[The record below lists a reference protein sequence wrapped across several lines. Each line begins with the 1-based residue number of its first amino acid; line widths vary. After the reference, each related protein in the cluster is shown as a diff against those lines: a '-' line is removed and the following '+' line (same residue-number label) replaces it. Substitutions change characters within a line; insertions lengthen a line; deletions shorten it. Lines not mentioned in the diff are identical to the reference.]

1 MYKISI
7 IIPIYNVERY
17 IKECLK
23 SILEQITPEIEV
35 ILINDGTP
43 DKSVDITKTLLRDYS
58 TDIQNQFVLVNQENQ
73 GLSGARNKG
82 LELARGQYI
91 AFIDSDD
98 RVSETYINEIL
109 NCINKNEPD
118 IIDFNLITSQGDI
131 IYTRRGDFSSLDS
144 VFLAGA
150 WYSCARVVKK
160 EIINNSRFI
169 PKIYYEDLAFSPALY
184 INSKKVNY
192 LNHSLYWYRLNDEGI
207 TMTLT
212 EHGNLKTI
220 ESLEVIVMH
229 YLEIYLTTN
238 NPYYGIVFIQSYF
251 LLCVNACRRI
261 SLKASIFYMNKYKK
275 EINKL
280 NITVESIDKKALD
293 SKMRWFYSF
302 PSAYLLSYNMYCF
315 LKRNK

>member
-1 MYKISI
+1 MILSLI
-7 IIPIYNVERY
+7 VPIYNTEEF
-17 IKECLK
+17 ILECIN
-23 SILEQITPEIEV
+23 SILPQLRKVDVELIC
-35 ILINDGTP
+35 INDGTT
-43 DKSVDITKTLLRDYS
+43 DHAMNLVKELIEKLDTETKTRITLFD
-58 TDIQNQFVLVNQENQ
+58 QENK
-73 GLSGARNKG
+73 GVSEARNKG
-82 LELARGQYI
+82 LELSKGKYI

-98 RVSETYINEIL
+98 RVSNNYIEKILDSINES
-109 NCINKNEPD
+109 EPD
-118 IIDFNLITSQGDI
+118 IIDFNLLTSQDNI
-131 IYTRRGDFSSLDS
+131 IYTRQGDVSSLDS
-144 VFLAGA
+144 VFRAAA
-150 WYSCARVVKK
+150 WYNCARVVKK
-160 EIINNSRFI
+160 ELVNNLNFI
-169 PKIYYEDLAFSPALY
+169 SGIYYEDLAFFPTLY
-184 INSKKVNY
+184 INAKNIVHLDNT
-192 LNHSLYWYRLNDEGI
+192 LYWYRLNDEGI

-280 NITVESIDKKALD
+280 NLTVESIDKKALD